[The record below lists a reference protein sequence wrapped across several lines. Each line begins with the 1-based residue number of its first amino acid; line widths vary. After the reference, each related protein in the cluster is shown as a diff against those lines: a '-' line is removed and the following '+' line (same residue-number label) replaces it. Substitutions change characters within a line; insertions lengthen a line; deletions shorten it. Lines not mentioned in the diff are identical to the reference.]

1 MNSLEVLE
9 FEMSI
14 KNYIKQ
20 QNMPKEVIRLIL
32 ADVLREVTNEAI
44 AEATKQAEE
53 KEKEN
58 GNTDQDEV

>member
-1 MNSLEVLE
+1 MSSLEVLE

-58 GNTDQDEV
+58 GNTDQVEV

>member
-1 MNSLEVLE
+1 MDSLEVLE

-20 QNMPKEVIRLIL
+20 QKMPKEVIRLIL

>member
-1 MNSLEVLE
+1 MSSLEVLQ

-20 QNMPKEVIRLIL
+20 QNMPKEDIRLIL

>member
-1 MNSLEVLE
+1 MDSLEVLE

-53 KEKEN
+53 KEKKN

>member
-1 MNSLEVLE
+1 MSSLEVLE

-32 ADVLREVTNEAI
+32 AEVLREVTNEAI

>member
-1 MNSLEVLE
+1 MSSLEVLE

-58 GNTDQDEV
+58 GNTNQDEV

>member
-1 MNSLEVLE
+1 MSSLEVLE

>member
-58 GNTDQDEV
+58 GNTEQDEV

>member
-20 QNMPKEVIRLIL
+20 QKLPKEVIRLIL
-32 ADVLREVTNEAI
+32 AEVLREVTDGAV

-53 KEKEN
+53 REKN
-58 GNTDQDEV
+58 DGNTNQNEV